1 MEAATQAARTR
12 LPKGVIVLLLVLRM
26 SWGDLLIYISNFNI
40 YVLFFFNMYF
50 EIPRFPLVVIQS
62 FLLARFIFPFFN

>member
-40 YVLFFFNMYF
+40 YVVFFFNMYF

-62 FLLARFIFPFFN
+62 FLFN

>member
-12 LPKGVIVLLLVLRM
+12 LPKGVIVLLVVLRM

>member
-12 LPKGVIVLLLVLRM
+12 LPKGVIVLLVVLRM

-62 FLLARFIFPFFN
+62 FLFN

>member
-12 LPKGVIVLLLVLRM
+12 LPKGVIVLLVVLRM

-50 EIPRFPLVVIQS
+50 EIPHFPLVVIQS

>member
-12 LPKGVIVLLLVLRM
+12 LPKGVIVLLVVLRM

-40 YVLFFFNMYF
+40 YVVFFF
-50 EIPRFPLVVIQS
+50 
-62 FLLARFIFPFFN
+62 